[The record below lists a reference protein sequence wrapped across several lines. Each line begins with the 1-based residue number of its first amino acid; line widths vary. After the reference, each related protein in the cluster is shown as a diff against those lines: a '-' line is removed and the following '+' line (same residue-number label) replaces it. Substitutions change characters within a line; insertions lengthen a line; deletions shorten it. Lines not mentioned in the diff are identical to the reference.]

1 MRVKTTRRLS
11 AFQVAAILLFISP
24 MLHAQDDQHY
34 SQEVFFE
41 NSATP
46 DSYFYS
52 TGKISAPST
61 LRLIDGK
68 LPVETAQYVS
78 GPNALELTWRSVT
91 NGGWDA
97 ELNLYRWR
105 NRDVNWDGEDLYLWL
120 WSAEGIS
127 AAELPRI
134 AFVDLENGH
143 TAPLPLSDFTTDL
156 PAGRWIRVRVPLDR
170 FASVSLRPF
179 VAASADCN
187 RAISRRGRC
196 KAAHPLHR

>member
-1 MRVKTTRRLS
+1 MKKRLR
-11 AFQVAAILLFISP
+11 AFQSVAIFLFISAA
-24 MLHAQDDQHY
+24 LRGQDDQHY

-52 TGKISAPST
+52 AGKISAPST

-78 GPNALELTWRSVT
+78 GPNALELTWNSVA

-97 ELNLYRWR
+97 ELKLYLWR
-105 NRDVNWDGEDLYLWL
+105 NRHVNWDGEDLYLWL
-120 WSAEGIS
+120 WSADGIS

-143 TAPLPLSDFTTDL
+143 
-156 PAGRWIRVRVPLDR
+156 
-170 FASVSLRPF
+170 LRP
-179 VAASADCN
+179 C
-187 RAISRRGRC
+187 R
-196 KAAHPLHR
+196 